1 LRKANETEATA
12 TARVA
17 ILHDDLGLI
26 SSPPYQCYHK
36 DSTYRFLN
44 GTELFE
50 LGAESGVIRVPCQ
63 ATGRLSVM
71 ESPQSMAE
79 QTQ

>member
-17 ILHDDLGLI
+17 ILHDD
-26 SSPPYQCYHK
+26 
-36 DSTYRFLN
+36 RFLN

-63 ATGRLSVM
+63 ATN
-71 ESPQSMAE
+71 E
-79 QTQ
+79 